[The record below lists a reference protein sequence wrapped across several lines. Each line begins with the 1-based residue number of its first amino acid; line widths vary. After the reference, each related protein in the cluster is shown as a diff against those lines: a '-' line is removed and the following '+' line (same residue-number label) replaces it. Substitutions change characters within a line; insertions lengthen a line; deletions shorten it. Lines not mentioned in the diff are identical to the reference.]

1 MRQPGY
7 LQDYRIYR
15 RSHHNKTNSRIMN
28 SDEDDLTHHPIPL
41 VVAVVQL
48 GNNLDGHEGVI
59 HGGILALQ
67 VDDVLGFAYEEIP
80 IPMVTAN
87 LVVLY
92 CLIPSFWFKPSWTNK
107 WDAKCGLQFGSRP
120 SMTPFCI
127 VKARVCT

>member
-87 LVVLY
+87 LNL
-92 CLIPSFWFKPSWTNK
+92 N
-107 WDAKCGLQFGSRP
+107 FGRP
-120 SMTPFCI
+120 LLPHTKFL
-127 VKARVCT
+127 VQAFLDEQVGR